1 MSTQNE
7 AVKDWL
13 RRYRDAMRDSESLDN
28 RIIALRSRLEAP
40 GAARLDGMPRT
51 PGFDADRTG
60 AALALLEELE
70 EDAKQARATARAM
83 YAEIEAVIRRIS
95 GPGWPDQ
102 RAVLRMRY
110 LDGERWE
117 DVASLLFGTSP
128 DYEERADSFLRRVH
142 KTHAA
147 ALAAISEF
155 VPLEQGQENND
166 K

>member
-1 MSTQNE
+1 MTQNE

-13 RRYRDAMRDSESLDN
+13 KRYRDAARDSESLDN
-28 RIIALRSRLEAP
+28 RIIALRSRLESP

-70 EDAKQARATARAM
+70 GEAKQARARARKL
-83 YAEIEAVIRRIS
+83 YAEVEAAIKQIN

-102 RAVLRMRY
+102 RAVLRLRY
-110 LDGERWE
+110 LDGEKWE
-117 DVASLLFGTSP
+117 SVASLLFGTSP
-128 DYEERADSFLRRVH
+128 DYEERQDSFVRRVH